1 MNQLGPDLFNY
12 IYSFLRYQRARSD
25 NVDEKYIQEEVKKM
39 IGGDKK
45 LTSAVFNLDVI
56 VFQELEAE

>member
-1 MNQLGPDLFNY
+1 MIMNQLGPELFQY
-12 IYSFLRYQRARSD
+12 IYSFLRYQRSRPE

-39 IGGDKK
+39 IGGDKR

-56 VFQELEAE
+56 VF